1 VPRDYY
7 EVLGVGR
14 GAADDEIKKAFRGL
28 ARELHPDINRHD
40 PASEEKFKEVAEAY
54 EVLSDTERRAT
65 YDRYGH
71 DGLRTGGYQPGF
83 EGFANVS
90 DIFDAF
96 FGGGDLGSIFGG
108 RGRGGPQQGRDVAV
122 RVSITLE
129 EVLTGTSRELEVE
142 VTGQCSHCNG
152 NGAEPG
158 TPIETCPRCEGTGQL
173 QSVARTV
180 FGQVVRTQA
189 CDRCHGDGRVA
200 KTPCKQCRGSG
211 YEEQVR
217 KLTVDLPAGIDSGQ
231 RVRVTGR
238 GNAGALGGP
247 AGDLYVLV
255 NVEEDRR
262 FERHGEDLITKLD
275 VPFTD
280 AALGGSLPVPT
291 IEGEEDV
298 EVSPGTQPGAI
309 LRLRERGLP
318 SLRGRRRGDLHVV
331 MNVLIPSNLD
341 DDQRDLLRRF
351 ADSTNGD
358 TYEARPEGLFD
369 RIRQAFRG

>member
-1 VPRDYY
+1 
-7 EVLGVGR
+7 
-14 GAADDEIKKAFRGL
+14 
-28 ARELHPDINRHD
+28 
-40 PASEEKFKEVAEAY
+40 
-54 EVLSDTERRAT
+54 
-65 YDRYGH
+65 
-71 DGLRTGGYQPGF
+71 
-83 EGFANVS
+83 
-90 DIFDAF
+90 
-96 FGGGDLGSIFGG
+96 
-108 RGRGGPQQGRDVAV
+108 
-122 RVSITLE
+122 
-129 EVLTGTSRELEVE
+129 
-142 VTGQCSHCNG
+142 
-152 NGAEPG
+152 
-158 TPIETCPRCEGTGQL
+158 
-173 QSVARTV
+173 
-180 FGQVVRTQA
+180 
-189 CDRCHGDGRVA
+189 
-200 KTPCKQCRGSG
+200 
-211 YEEQVR
+211 
-217 KLTVDLPAGIDSGQ
+217 
-231 RVRVTGR
+231 VTGR

-291 IEGEEDV
+291 IEGEEEV